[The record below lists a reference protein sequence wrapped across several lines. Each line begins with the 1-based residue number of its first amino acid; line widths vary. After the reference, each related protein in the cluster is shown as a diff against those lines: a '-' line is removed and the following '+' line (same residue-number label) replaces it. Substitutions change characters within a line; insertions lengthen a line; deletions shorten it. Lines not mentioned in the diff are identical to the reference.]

1 MLNEPAVL
9 HVGWTCILAVEY
21 VCISKDTSSPH
32 RIFELKSTKMTM
44 DCNCPKWL
52 FCFHSFSVPPY
63 SSGRKSLVGGSKLER
78 ERTRVVRYN
87 EISSLGAILDA
98 SAGDEWLQWMCCI
111 RSLSTEHI
119 IKYGNSSVLKRDMF
133 LFEHTYHIYTYIYI
147 YPKWKN
153 RRIVASLFDICHL
166 QFVKDFQD
174 S

>member
-9 HVGWTCILAVEY
+9 HMGWTCILAVEY

-119 IKYGNSSVLKRDMF
+119 IKYGNSSV
-133 LFEHTYHIYTYIYI
+133 YIYI
-147 YPKWKN
+147 YIYTQNGKTEGLSHLCLTF
-153 RRIVASLFDICHL
+153 VTCSL
-166 QFVKDFQD
+166 
-174 S
+174 

>member
-1 MLNEPAVL
+1 M
-9 HVGWTCILAVEY
+9 GWTCILAVEY

-119 IKYGNSSVLKRDMF
+119 IKYGNSSV
-133 LFEHTYHIYTYIYI
+133 YIYI
-147 YPKWKN
+147 YTPKMEKQKDC
-153 RRIVASLFDICHL
+153 RIFVWHLSPAVCEGFSEFLNSL
-166 QFVKDFQD
+166 VKEKG
-174 S
+174 